1 MLLQIEVSLGE
12 SLPKYQ
18 KVVRY
23 ELYYVMM
30 SESHEP
36 YEALCSPGLILILTP
51 LDNGRTTSLCTDL
64 CINTI
69 TSLLALL
76 DAVLLSLPCIVDI
89 VLFKAHP
96 NEHMNNGVS
105 HNST

>member
-12 SLPKYQ
+12 SLPEYQ
-18 KVVRY
+18 RVIRY

-36 YEALCSPGLILILTP
+36 YEALCSPGLLLILTP
-51 LDNGRTTSLCTDL
+51 LDNGHTTSLCTDL

-76 DAVLLSLPCIVDI
+76 NAVLLSLPCIVDI
-89 VLFKAHP
+89 LCPFQNP
-96 NEHMNNGVS
+96 PQ
-105 HNST
+105 